1 MSTISSRDIRNA
13 FCILKLKSYLDK
25 YSAINTNDLT
35 YPQKE
40 FFSLMKDIIEQ
51 GLYKAIFFIK
61 ILPHLDDNTCNA
73 FYTIL
78 DDIIESLR
86 TFYYKMSTCDI
97 DELIQEQNISLFFQ
111 NLDRLFNKAKKDSL
125 NSIIIESL
133 RTFYDKMSICDIDE
147 LIQEQNISLFFQD
160 LDSLFNKAKKDSLN
174 SIINELKKNHP
185 TP

>member
-40 FFSLMKDIIEQ
+40 SFFLMKDIIEQ
-51 GLYKAIFFIK
+51 GLYKASFFIQ
-61 ILPHLDDNTCNA
+61 ILPHLDDNTCNV
-73 FYTIL
+73 FYKIL
-78 DDIIESLR
+78 DDIIESLQ
-86 TFYYKMSTCDI
+86 TFYDKMSICDI
-97 DELIQEQNISLFFQ
+97 DIDKLIQEQNISLFFQ
-111 NLDRLFNKAKKDSL
+111 NLDSLFNKAKKDFL

-147 LIQEQNISLFFQD
+147 LIQE
-160 LDSLFNKAKKDSLN
+160 
-174 SIINELKKNHP
+174 
-185 TP
+185 

>member
-51 GLYKAIFFIK
+51 GLYKASFFIQ
-61 ILPHLDDNTCNA
+61 ILPHLDDNTCNV
-73 FYTIL
+73 FYKIL
-78 DDIIESLR
+78 DDIIESLQ
-86 TFYYKMSTCDI
+86 TFYDKMSICDI
-97 DELIQEQNISLFFQ
+97 DIDKLIQEQNISFFFQ
-111 NLDRLFNKAKKDSL
+111 NLDSLFNKAKKDSL

-133 RTFYDKMSICDIDE
+133 QTFYDKMSICDIDE
-147 LIQEQNISLFFQD
+147 LIQE
-160 LDSLFNKAKKDSLN
+160 
-174 SIINELKKNHP
+174 
-185 TP
+185 